1 MVEINAALVKELRE
15 ETNVGMME
23 CKRALVDAGGDK
35 AKAVQLLRERGIA
48 VAGKKASREVKSGL
62 IAARSDDGGRAGA
75 MVEVN
80 CETDFVARNETFQ
93 AFVAGMLDRA
103 MDADAELAPSVATEV
118 NEAIQ
123 KIGENI
129 VVRRNIRFERQG
141 EGLVATYV
149 HQGSKLGV
157 LMELGATKAETAA
170 HPDVQQLARDLTL
183 HIAANRPPY
192 LDRTAVPADVVQS
205 ERAIYAK
212 QVENKPANI
221 VDKIVDGKMGKYYT
235 TVCLVDQPFVKNP
248 DVTVTQLL
256 ADTGKAAGDTLNVRR
271 FAIFQLGG

>member
-62 IAARSDDGGRAGA
+62 IAARTDDGGRVGA

-103 MDADAELAPSVATEV
+103 LAVDAELAPAVATEV

-129 VVRRNIRFERQG
+129 IVRRNLRFERQG

-149 HQGSKLGV
+149 HLGSKLGV
-157 LMELGATKAETAA
+157 MLELGATKAETAA

-192 LDRTAVPADVVQS
+192 LDPSAVPAEVVQA

-256 ADTGKAAGDTLNVRR
+256 ADTGKAVGDTLNVRR

>member
-35 AKAVQLLRERGIA
+35 ARAVQLLRERGIA

-62 IAARSDDGGRAGA
+62 IAARTNDGGRVGA

-103 MDADAELAPSVATEV
+103 LAVDAELAPAVATEV

-129 VVRRNIRFERQG
+129 IVRRNLRFERQG

-149 HQGSKLGV
+149 HLGSKLGV

-192 LDRTAVPADVVQS
+192 LDPSAVPAEVVQA

-248 DVTVTQLL
+248 EVTVTQLL
-256 ADTGKAAGDTLNVRR
+256 ADTGKAVGDTLKVRR